1 MKKIHEKEYKLN
13 VLFMLKRE
21 VIKIRNLGKSHDFC
35 FKFIDNTYQLFLIT
49 HISNSQFPPAF
60 LWFFVS

>member
-21 VIKIRNLGKSHDFC
+21 VIKIRKPGKSHDFC
-35 FKFIDNTYQLFLIT
+35 FKFIDIAYQHFL
-49 HISNSQFPPAF
+49 
-60 LWFFVS
+60 